1 LNVWRGGKVK
11 TKFLADPVLVGR
23 DRELEELKRYLNS
36 AFEGK
41 GSTVFIS
48 GEAGSGKTRLAHEF
62 LSIAK
67 EKGAVVLAGWCLS
80 GAAVPYFPFV
90 EAFASSM
97 SSNGENN
104 DFNSQH
110 LGMKTWL
117 AGPGSV
123 GELERH
129 EFLNPQAWKD
139 QAFAAVTNELLIM
152 ATSKPTI
159 LFIDDIHW
167 ADSASLALLLYIARA
182 VGSER
187 ILLLATFRS
196 EEISVKAEGKLHPL
210 VEALRLMG
218 REGIYEEIKL
228 GNLTEADIG
237 KIAESMLGGSLASV
251 MVEKLAKETLG
262 SPLFVVESL
271 RTMYGQGSL
280 VQEEGQ
286 WRFIDERVG
295 FPAKVKDVILR
306 RLDLLNAN
314 QKGMLDAA
322 SIIGE
327 KFDPKLLAAVV
338 SQDHIEVLKT
348 LNAIERATLLV
359 LGEGDGYR
367 FNHAKIREMLYDEI
381 PPLLKREYHS
391 RIGEKIEV
399 ASREFEEFPFSDIA
413 YHYIQAGNKEKSV
426 KHSLAAGQDALI
438 KFSNLEAIKH
448 FSYVMQ
454 ALEKDATCTKERSI
468 ALEGLGDAYYAISM
482 FEDAIEA
489 FDSLASSTTGTTRLR
504 ACRKEM
510 EVVWHKD
517 QDYVRLTNLVKK
529 AKEYGA
535 VDRLENARVRFN
547 EGRAIIWLDMK
558 EALKY
563 YEEAQ
568 QVFEEEYSLLDV
580 AWGLMGG
587 TGATRVLLGTRED
600 KGLGEI
606 LRGIVIL
613 QELGDIRGEILAW
626 RYMGVE
632 CFSLS
637 GLFQEFFAHLANI
650 FRIGERIGDF
660 ASLSYG
666 WTKLSDVSAMS
677 GNFDEAIS
685 RCLKALEYS
694 EKTDALGIQC
704 KIYGKLAK
712 LYALKGDLENAE
724 VYFNKLKRIPKEIR
738 LHPINIFE
746 FAYAESTFFAVTN
759 QWTEAYQAFK
769 QANEQFPNCAGVKFY
784 SKWLHSWLLNRQG
797 KTEEAKIFTDE
808 AIKIL
813 EAVGKNY
820 EHANVQAHLMA
831 RREVFV
837 GEEFEMRLDFVNV
850 GRKPGVVVKIEDL
863 VPYKFT
869 VVTPPSHGGLQ
880 TGNLELKEKSIG
892 PFQVV
897 TVKLRAKASKT
908 GAFQLQP
915 RMIFVD
921 DLGEAKTCTLEI
933 VNVNVKP
940 TSSPTE
946 KDNAMEI
953 LTVKLEFKSEAT
965 QKAFDF
971 LVSSFREDY
980 IQRKL
985 TQERSG
991 WRTMTDIVK
1000 KGNVSKYSVYGSS
1013 NNLGRVITELQKNGL
1028 VETRMFIGERG
1039 RGGKVFKVRVDNEKE
1054 IVRRHIAQKCR

>member
-1 LNVWRGGKVK
+1 VK
-11 TKFLADPVLVGR
+11 TKFLAEPVLVGR

-41 GSTVFIS
+41 GATVFIS
-48 GEAGSGKTRLAHEF
+48 GEAGSGKTRLAQEF

-80 GAAVPYFPFV
+80 GAAIPYFPFV

-167 ADSASLALLLYIARA
+167 ADSASLALLHYIARA

-322 SIIGE
+322 SVIGE

-338 SQDHIEVLKT
+338 SQDNIEVLKT

-413 YHYIQAGNKEKSV
+413 YHYIQAGNKEKAV
-426 KHSLAAGQDALI
+426 RYSLAAGQNAL
-438 KFSNLEAIKH
+438 KRFSNLEAINH
-448 FSYVMQ
+448 FAYVVQ
-454 ALEKDATCTKERSI
+454 ALEKDTKHPDEKAT
-468 ALEGLGDAYYAISM
+468 ALEGLGDAYYANCM
-482 FEDAIEA
+482 FEDAIKTFEN
-489 FDSLASSTTGTTRLR
+489 LASSSAGTVRIR
-504 ACRKEM
+504 AYRKEM
-510 EVVWHKD
+510 EAVWYKD
-517 QDYVRLTNLVKK
+517 QDPVRLMSLVNK
-529 AKEYGA
+529 AEEYGA
-535 VDRLENARVRFN
+535 VDRLESARVRWN
-547 EGRAIIWLDMK
+547 RGRSLLWLGDVK
-558 EALKY
+558 TSFSDHEEALR
-563 YEEAQ
+563 
-568 QVFEEEYSLLDV
+568 VFEEEYSLLDV
-580 AWGLMGG
+580 AWVLWG
-587 TGATRVLLGTRED
+587 TGVTRIMLGQNQDR
-600 KGLGEI
+600 GLGEI
-606 LRGIVIL
+606 LRGIAVF
-613 QELGDIRGEILAW
+613 QELGDMRGEILVW
-626 RYMGVE
+626 RHAGVSM
-632 CFSLS
+632 FLLS
-637 GLFQEFFAHLANI
+637 GLFQEGYTNLDNI
-650 FRIGERIGDF
+650 FRIGEKIGDF
-660 ASLSYG
+660 DSLSYAYRV
-666 WTKLSDVSAMS
+666 LSEVAETMV
-677 GNFDEAIS
+677 NLDEAIS
-685 RCLKALEYS
+685 QCLKALEYAK
-694 EKTDALGIQC
+694 KTDVEGT
-704 KIYGKLAK
+704 KLRAYTK
-712 LYALKGDLENAE
+712 LVRLYALHGDLENAQE
-724 VYFNKLKRIPKEIR
+724 YFNKIQMFPEEIR
-738 LHPINIFE
+738 LHPNNILDVTS
-746 FAYAESTFFAVTN
+746 AESVSFAIKN
-759 QWTEAYQAFK
+759 QWTKANQASEKFDELGEK
-769 QANEQFPNCAGVKFY
+769 LFGQLAGIKFY
-784 SKWLHSWLLNRQG
+784 SKMLHSYLLGMQG
-797 KTEEAKIFTDE
+797 KAEEARMRKEE
-808 AIKIL
+808 ANKIL
-813 EAVGKNY
+813 AMVKKKY
-820 EHANVQAHLMA
+820 EHANIQASLMA

-837 GEEFEMRLDFVNV
+837 DEEFEMHLDFVNV
-850 GRKPGVVVKIEDL
+850 GKKPGEVVRFEDF
-863 VPYKFT
+863 VPYGFNI
-869 VVTPPSHGGLQ
+869 VTSPSR
-880 TGNLELKEKSIG
+880 GNIQSGSLELKGKSVDA
-892 PFQVV
+892 FQVEI
-897 TVKLRAKASKT
+897 VKLKVKASRT
-908 GAFQLQP
+908 GSYCLKP

-1028 VETRMFIGERG
+1028 VETQMFIGERG
-1039 RGGKVFKVRVDNEKE
+1039 RDWKSL
-1054 IVRRHIAQKCR
+1054 QSSS